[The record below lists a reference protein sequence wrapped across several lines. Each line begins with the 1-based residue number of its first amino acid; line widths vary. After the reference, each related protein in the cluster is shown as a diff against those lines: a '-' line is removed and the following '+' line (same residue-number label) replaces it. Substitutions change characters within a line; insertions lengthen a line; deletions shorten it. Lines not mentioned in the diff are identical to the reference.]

1 MVLNFLQRHQTWITD
16 TDSVSLLLALKNIR
30 LHNMFTIFI
39 KIKNRIAKTRTMLKV
54 KNTENEE
61 ILIVITIIK
70 MI

>member
-39 KIKNRIAKTRTMLKV
+39 KIKNRIAKTRTIKV
-54 KNTENEE
+54 KNIENEE

>member
-1 MVLNFLQRHQTWITD
+1 M
-16 TDSVSLLLALKNIR
+16 SLLLALKNIR

-39 KIKNRIAKTRTMLKV
+39 KIKNRIAKTRTIKV
-54 KNTENEE
+54 KNIENEE

>member
-16 TDSVSLLLALKNIR
+16 TDSVSFLLALKNIR

-39 KIKNRIAKTRTMLKV
+39 KIKNRIAKTRTIKV